1 MTELITGY
9 ERKNNINKEKNQ
21 VGNSFDELLSLKKL
35 LILFK
40 LIKCVFNLVVNSYD
54 RLRIL
59 YVFFKW
65 EKFNNIDASRI
76 FISD

>member
-1 MTELITGY
+1 MTELIIGY

-40 LIKCVFNLVVNSYD
+40 LIKYVFNLVVNSYD

-59 YVFFKW
+59 DAFCWK
-65 EKFNNIDASRI
+65 KFNNIDVSRI